1 MKRKRFKAEQ
11 IVTILKEAEREGT
24 TVADVCRAH
33 GISEQTYYRWKK
45 TYSGMQVAEVRRLRQ
60 LEDENARLKK
70 LVAERDLEIDAIKE
84 LLRKNF

>member
-11 IVTILKEAEREGT
+11 IVTILKEAEREGA

-45 TYSGMQVAEVRRLRQ
+45 TYNGMQVAEVRRLRQ

>member
-11 IVTILKEAEREGT
+11 IVTILKEAERDGA

-33 GISEQTYYRWKK
+33 GISERTYYRWKK
-45 TYSGMQVAEVRRLRQ
+45 TYRGMQVAEVRRLRQ
-60 LEDENARLKK
+60 LEDENARLKR

-84 LLRKNF
+84 VLRKNF